1 MKLVIKATMV
11 SMVFGLIASGSALAA
26 EATKGAA
33 KAAATTAMCAWSDEA
48 KMKEHFM
55 KHVTYPTTGAK
66 IKETCKK
73 EMPNEFTAAEQAC
86 FNGKIADK
94 AAFKNVG
101 EVFAALNVK

>member
-1 MKLVIKATMV
+1 MKLFFKATLV
-11 SMVFGLIASGSALAA
+11 SMVCGLIASGSALAA
-26 EATKGAA
+26 ETTKGTT

-48 KMKEHFM
+48 KMKDHFT

-73 EMPNEFTAAEQAC
+73 EMPGEFTAAEQTC
-86 FNGKIADK
+86 FNGKIQDK
-94 AAFKNVG
+94 TTYKNVG